1 MSKEFE
7 TILSFD
13 QMNLKENVLRGIY
26 SSGFEKPS
34 AIQSQAIIP
43 LTQGRDTIAQA
54 QSGTGKTAAFTIGVL
69 QRIDESKP
77 SCQALILAPTREL
90 SNQIFRVITML
101 SDYTT
106 IKSHVCIGGKSIND
120 DNKSLRQGCQV
131 VVGTPGRILD
141 LMERKMLLP
150 KEIICVVMD
159 EADEMMSIGFSD
171 QIQSILQNMPNDVQI
186 ALFSATMSPEM
197 IRLTERFMRN
207 PARIHVNQDEVTLEG
222 IRQYYVDVEKEEWKL
237 PTLLDLYENISISQA
252 IIFCNTRRTV
262 EWLSEQLNEKGF
274 AVSPFHAEM
283 EQHQR
288 DDLMKSFRSG
298 LTRVLVTTDILGRG
312 IDVQQIS
319 LVFNY
324 DIPTKKESYIHRI
337 GRSGR
342 FGRKGM
348 AINFITEETSIV
360 LRDIQHYYETEI
372 KELPSD
378 VSQLD
383 MV

>member
-1 MSKEFE
+1 MSEEFE
-7 TILSFD
+7 SILSFD

-34 AIQSQAIIP
+34 AIQSRAIIP
-43 LTQGRDTIAQA
+43 LSHGRDTIAQA
-54 QSGTGKTAAFTIGVL
+54 QSGTGKTATFTIGVL

-77 SCQALILAPTREL
+77 VCQALILAPTREL

-101 SDYTT
+101 SDYTG
-106 IKSHVCIGGKSIND
+106 IKCHVCIGGKSISD
-120 DNKSLRQGCQV
+120 DNKALRQGCQV

-150 KEIICVVMD
+150 KEIVCVVMD

-171 QIQSILQNMPNDVQI
+171 QIQSILQNMPNEVQI

-207 PARIHVNQDEVTLEG
+207 PVRIHVNQDEVTLEG

-237 PTLLDLYENISISQA
+237 PTLLDLYENLSISQA

-274 AVSPFHAEM
+274 AVSPFHSEM

-312 IDVQQIS
+312 IDVQQVS

-342 FGRKGM
+342 FGRKGV
-348 AINFITEETSIV
+348 AINFITEDTTMI
-360 LRDIQHYYETEI
+360 LRDIQYYYDTEI
-372 KELPSD
+372 KELPND
-378 VSQLD
+378 ISQLE
-383 MV
+383 